1 MAPMLRVGLWRKG
14 ECLVVAVVVVV
25 VVPAD
30 EGESAALLLPD
41 KVGED
46 RADFIIAGVVVCAL
60 EWDGVSRDVTR
71 LLRGGVIAEVVVVM
85 LMLAPERSGESSA

>member
-46 RADFIIAGVVVCAL
+46 RADFIIAGVVCAL

-71 LLRGGVIAEVVVVM
+71 VVRGGVIAEVVVVM
-85 LMLAPERSGESSA
+85 LMLAPERSVESSA